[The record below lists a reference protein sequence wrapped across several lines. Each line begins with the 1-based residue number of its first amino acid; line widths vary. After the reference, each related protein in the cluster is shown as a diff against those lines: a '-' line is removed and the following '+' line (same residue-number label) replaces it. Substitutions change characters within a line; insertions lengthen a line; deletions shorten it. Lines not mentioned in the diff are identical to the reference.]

1 MEGKQGKIVPSKK
14 KDILILLPESEISEL
29 KKNTSTYSGLQGTK
43 IYKENLENKFA
54 NDSFFG
60 VQKRNVREYKPI
72 LQIDD
77 MYLYKHKSSGKFYV
91 CSVQATNIPVYN
103 SRDNALMFYQSFGR
117 FLPMEY
123 SRGFLEFSDFTTKSK
138 FMTIIE

>member
-1 MEGKQGKIVPSKK
+1 
-14 KDILILLPESEISEL
+14 
-29 KKNTSTYSGLQGTK
+29 
-43 IYKENLENKFA
+43 
-54 NDSFFG
+54 
-60 VQKRNVREYKPI
+60 
-72 LQIDD
+72 

-138 FMTIIE
+138 FMAIIE